1 VAEHN
6 LSEYLRV
13 QKPSQMQKLQSGILT
28 ELSKCKVKHKI
39 SMMDLGTKIGT
50 RNLLKEFHR
59 NRVPASK
66 AHPFAIFVRFPAL
79 CLCKCTKKQCSKHHP
94 VKTMKTHS
102 LQCSFVKSE
111 EVASHC
117 AGAQC
122 GSTYQN
128 TGIMMMK
135 EEMT

>member
-1 VAEHN
+1 
-6 LSEYLRV
+6 
-13 QKPSQMQKLQSGILT
+13 MQKLQSGIFT

-39 SMMDLGTKIGT
+39 SLMELGTKIGT
-50 RNLLKEFHR
+50 RNLLKELHR

-79 CLCKCTKKQCSKHHP
+79 CFCKCTKKQCSKHHP

-102 LQCSFVKSE
+102 LRYSFVKSE

-135 EEMT
+135 EAMT